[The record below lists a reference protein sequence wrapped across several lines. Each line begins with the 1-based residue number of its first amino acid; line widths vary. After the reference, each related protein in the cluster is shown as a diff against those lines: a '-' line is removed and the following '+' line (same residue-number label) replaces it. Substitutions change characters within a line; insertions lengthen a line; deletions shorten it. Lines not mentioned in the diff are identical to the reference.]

1 MKPIT
6 GFSFKTKYLER
17 KETAL
22 TKDKKWNSGSVSKG
36 TIFIKEDKFFS
47 AFHWHVLYYQEV
59 LQKQER

>member
-22 TKDKKWNSGSVSKG
+22 TKDKKWNSGSISKE
-36 TIFIKEDKFFS
+36 TIFFS
-47 AFHWHVLYYQEV
+47 AFHWHVLHY
-59 LQKQER
+59 

>member
-36 TIFIKEDKFFS
+36 TICIKEDKFFS
-47 AFHWHVLYYQEV
+47 AFHWHVLYY
-59 LQKQER
+59 